1 MKLESNGIRR
11 NIRDEASIEQLV
23 VLVLSNLESIIVM
36 LIQQGISQ
44 PQRLQKLNALAI
56 SQMKSLFSSNSLNKL
71 K

>member
-56 SQMKSLFSSNSLNKL
+56 NQMKSLFSSNSLNKL